1 MPRYRHPDLGF
12 TVQLPEGAEV
22 VAELPPMVALDPER
36 DWQFQPA
43 CSITAEPLVG
53 GLGLEAWVDSGWELQ
68 RDRLVA
74 PWLIDSQP
82 AEAGD
87 HPALRTLGHHS
98 VGDHAVTLEQ
108 WWILGPDRGWALSAS
123 CASLDYDEVADA
135 SERMACTFAPA
146 GP

>member
-1 MPRYRHPDLGF
+1 MVS
-12 TVQLPEGAEV
+12 T
-22 VAELPPMVALDPER
+22 ELPPMVALYPER

-43 CSITAEPLVG
+43 FAITAEPLDG

-82 AEAGD
+82 AQAGD

-108 WWILGPDRGWALSAS
+108 WWILGSDRGWVLSAS
-123 CASLDYDEVADA
+123 CATLDYAELAGAFEGLA
-135 SERMACTFAPA
+135 SSFAPA
-146 GP
+146 TA